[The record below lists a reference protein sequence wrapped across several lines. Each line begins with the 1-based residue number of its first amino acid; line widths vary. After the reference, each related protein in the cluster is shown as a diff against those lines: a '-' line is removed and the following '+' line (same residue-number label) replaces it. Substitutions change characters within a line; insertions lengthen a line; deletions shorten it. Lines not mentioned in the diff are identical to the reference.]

1 MSEATAAAA
10 SAAPTTPR
18 AKPVFLM
25 MICGLNGI
33 QLLIS
38 AIFAGL
44 FFHGNQCTNAQG
56 EAAAGVHNYAAFGV
70 VFCVAFLFNLLF
82 GLFVFRRIRYRSRKL
97 SVAQQLRKLVTAWPS
112 IVYLILL
119 LFEVIWAIVVVSI
132 VPKDDFCRVR
142 ESGLM
147 GLAVA
152 LGYLLIVAVIG
163 FFVALVINMVFGCG
177 RKFDDEASEDE
188 EGNPV
193 VSKQP
198 KKATTP
204 AAAATASAPVDAE
217 TNPFSDEPS
226 APPLAVEDAPQP
238 QLDDNDAPPP
248 PAAPKKKAKKKT
260 EEELADD
267 AWNQKVREE
276 TGAN

>member
-1 MSEATAAAA
+1 MSSDAAA
-10 SAAPTTPR
+10 TPAR
-18 AKPVFLM
+18 AKPVFLL
-25 MICGLNGI
+25 MICALNGI

-44 FFHGNQCTNAQG
+44 FFHGNQCTNVQG
-56 EAAAGVHNYAAFGV
+56 DAAAGVHNYAAFGV
-70 VFCVAFLFNLLF
+70 VFCVAFLLNLLF
-82 GLFVFRRIRYRSRKL
+82 GLFVYRRIRYRSRKL

-119 LFEVIWAIVVVSI
+119 LFELIWAVVVVSI
-132 VPKDDFCRVR
+132 VPQDDFCRLR
-142 ESGLM
+142 ESGLV

-152 LGYLLIVAVIG
+152 LGYLLIIAVIG
-163 FFVALVINMVFGCG
+163 FFVALVLNMVFGCG

-188 EGNPV
+188 DGNPV
-193 VSKQP
+193 VDSKSA
-198 KKATTP
+198 KKAQAPP
-204 AAAATASAPVDAE
+204 AAAVATPSAAAAGDGEP
-217 TNPFSDEPS
+217 NPFDDEPS
-226 APPLAVEDAPQP
+226 APPVDAAVAESQPTRGDDA
-238 QLDDNDAPPP
+238 PP
-248 PAAPKKKAKKKT
+248 PAAPKKKKKKT